1 MLFIKILKKAPET
14 LSRNEGCVLL
24 PQTPA
29 SSTPLLPA
37 LPPPAAGWIVGGIT
51 PLGRCEPAHPH

>member
-24 PQTPA
+24 PAET
-29 SSTPLLPA
+29 
-37 LPPPAAGWIVGGIT
+37 PPAPPLSAGWIVGGIT
-51 PLGRCEPAHPH
+51 PLGRRQLAHPH